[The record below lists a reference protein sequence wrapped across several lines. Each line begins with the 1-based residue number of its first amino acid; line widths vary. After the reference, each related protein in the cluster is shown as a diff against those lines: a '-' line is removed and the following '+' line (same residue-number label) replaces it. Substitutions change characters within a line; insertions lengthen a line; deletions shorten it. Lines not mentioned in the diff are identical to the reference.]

1 MTRLLL
7 VALVLGLSFV
17 GVGCGEDPPPPPPPT
32 TAPPPP
38 PEPAPP
44 PVSPC
49 EALCDRAASCDIAE
63 LGSRPA
69 CVRRCQLRAPRDV
82 EMLDCLAEPTP
93 DGERRCDLARRCTEV
108 WVERHARPTAVIPD
122 DERLDARALGPEL
135 QITLES
141 RLLNATT
148 ESSRYD
154 LVLLVRGRGQWDG
167 GVGEQDAGVPLDGGE
182 FDGGLQAPDL
192 WVRVGAYT
200 SDGRLP
206 LLRVDPRSPGDDGEG
221 ALFQQGSYWART
233 GDYYRVRH
241 VRDELVIEHAFL
253 QSGPSRAEAIE
264 SDFEPRLRIQLAPG
278 ARVTA
283 LRELVP

>member
-1 MTRLLL
+1 MTRLVL
-7 VALVLGLSFV
+7 VALVLGLSFF
-17 GVGCGEDPPPPPPPT
+17 GAGCGEDPPPPPPTT

-38 PEPAPP
+38 LAPEPP

-49 EALCDRAASCDIAE
+49 EALCDRAASCDLD

-69 CVRRCQLRAPRDV
+69 CMRRCQLRAPRDV
-82 EMLDCLAEPTP
+82 EMLDCLAEPAP
-93 DGERRCDLARRCTEV
+93 EGERRCDLARRCTEV
-108 WVERHARPTAVIPD
+108 WVERQARPTAVIPE
-122 DERLDARALGPEL
+122 DERLDVRALGPEL
-135 QITLES
+135 QISLES
-141 RLLNATT
+141 RLLDATT
-148 ESSRYD
+148 ESSHYD

-167 GVGEQDAGVPLDGGE
+167 GVGEEDAGVALDGGE

-192 WVRVGAYT
+192 WVRLGAYT

-206 LLRVDPRSPGDDGEG
+206 LLRIDPRSAGEDGQG
-221 ALFQQGSYWART
+221 PLFQQSSFWAGT
-233 GDYYRVRH
+233 GDSYRVRH

-253 QSGPSRAEAIE
+253 QSGASRAEEIE

>member
-1 MTRLLL
+1 MTRLFF
-7 VALVLGLSFV
+7 VALVLGLSVV
-17 GVGCGEDPPPPPPPT
+17 GLACGEEPPPPPPP

-38 PEPAPP
+38 PEPALP

-49 EALCDRAASCDIAE
+49 DALCDRAAACDIAE
-63 LGSRPA
+63 LGHRLA

-108 WVERHARPTAVIPD
+108 WVERQARPTAMIPD
-122 DERLDARALGPEL
+122 GERVDARALGPEL

-167 GVGEQDAGVPLDGGE
+167 GLGELDAGVPIDGGE

-192 WVRVGAYT
+192 WIRVGAYT

-206 LLRVDPRSPGDDGEG
+206 LLRVDPRPASDDPE
-221 ALFQQGSYWART
+221 APLLQQGSYWART
-233 GDYYRVRH
+233 GDEYRVRH

-253 QSGPSRAEAIE
+253 QSGPSRAEQIE